1 MKLKQFI
8 YKKVNSTNDSAIR
21 IIKNSNNDAGIV
33 IADSQKKGRGRYGKK
48 WISYKGN
55 LFVTIFFNLKRNKIS
70 LKKMTYINCS
80 LVKKL
85 LSLYYKKKNN
95 N

>member
-33 IADSQKKGRGRYGKK
+33 IADSQKKGRGRVNG
-48 WISYKGN
+48 SR
-55 LFVTIFFNLKRNKIS
+55 TS
-70 LKKMTYINCS
+70 
-80 LVKKL
+80 
-85 LSLYYKKKNN
+85 KNGSGEKEKPN
-95 N
+95 SHKTTTKTNVER